1 MVIELI
7 CANPIMI
14 CGSFVFLLPVSS
26 LLMSMLLP
34 VAEQFFQVHP
44 TFVRVGK
51 SSADE
56 YHFLTRPLNVFGGVF
71 GMRCTATS
79 TRRPRRHSLRK

>member
-1 MVIELI
+1 
-7 CANPIMI
+7 MI

-26 LLMSMLLP
+26 LLLSMLLP

-56 YHFLTRPLNVFGGVF
+56 YHFQTRPLNV
-71 GMRCTATS
+71 
-79 TRRPRRHSLRK
+79 